1 MTTFN
6 TGNRLGSNSPKDL
19 YDNAENLDNGING
32 TAKTWTDRLGVVRKS
47 WTGIETDF
55 QQFLAD
61 GSTIEFPT
69 WAAASAAAGAGQIP
83 LNRQVAVVGDAG
95 THTDPIS
102 GQAVPNS
109 GRYVMVA
116 AGLQWRSADVMTQ
129 KADKA
134 ELEKVSDGLM
144 NVATFENHDLDEGGM
159 VITDESANIL
169 IGIYT
174 DRVEHPQI
182 NDIQAAVDASSAA
195 GDAIRNVD
203 VEEGGVVMTDEL
215 GNILMGITP
224 SRVSHPDI
232 NQIRSTGMRNRSMV
246 AGFVSPAQSPVRTL
260 ASIMHVLVYGQS
272 LSLGFNARPA
282 FSAAPI
288 DHALMFEGGVRPY
301 DNSGDASSIYASLKP
316 LQESTTG
323 ASAGGTGYISGA
335 TLTVSTKTS
344 GTAPFAVGQY
354 LGMSGAAAG
363 TRIVSLGTGSGDVGT
378 YEVSISQTVGSASA
392 PRQLLA
398 GPGAI
403 TGGGGGQTIS
413 YSAAR
418 MFDQLLQQ
426 ENGISMASLAQRQL
440 FSASGQV
447 GTAIAGIS
455 KGTPPFAR
463 LAADI
468 GAGRSRSDSL
478 GLSYAVG
485 TVMMLEGES
494 DYAEGTSA
502 ADFKQK
508 FRQFLADVRSEAL
521 AVTGVSRPIPLL
533 TYQTATHRKYLREVP
548 SIALAQLEMAN
559 QDDHIAMVA
568 PTYMLGYH
576 SDGVHLSNRGQLM
589 LGAYFGIAL
598 KRWVI
603 DGVKPRMITA
613 AAAYRVGRDIVLE
626 FDVPSRTPLV
636 LDPSLGASNYGF
648 SLVDGTGAA
657 VPIVSVQMVGPA
669 AVLLR
674 TSSDAAAGSASAWRY
689 AWSGNASM
697 GLGGLRDSQ
706 GDWMVYD
713 HDGTRIEL
721 HNWLPI
727 SQGAI

>member
-1 MTTFN
+1 MTTIDGRQIIPAAGLPQRAAGRN
-6 TGNRLGSNSPKDL
+6 DVLV
-19 YDNAENLDNGING
+19 
-32 TAKTWTDRLGVVRKS
+32 GVVRPS
-47 WTGIETDF
+47 NALVT
-55 QQFLAD
+55 
-61 GSTIEFPT
+61 FPLNDLPT
-69 WAAASAAAGAGQIP
+69 PKTTQAEIDSLKAGQSTSAIYKATLEELGRVTGAYDGQGGFVP
-83 LNRQVAVVGDAG
+83 GVGQFTWNG
-95 THTDPIS
+95 VSWVKI
-102 GQAVPNS
+102 
-109 GRYVMVA
+109 
-116 AGLQWRSADVMTQ
+116 ADDTLAQ
-129 KADKA
+129 KANQTDLVVVA
-134 ELEKVSDGLM
+134 EDLGRVSDGIL
-144 NVATFENHDLDEGGM
+144 NVAVLESHNVDEGG
-159 VITDESANIL
+159 VVVTDESSNIL
-169 IGIYT
+169 IGIHP
-174 DRVEHPQI
+174 DRIEHPQI
-182 NDIQAAVDASSAA
+182 ARMQAAVDSTSAA

-203 VEEGGVVMTDEL
+203 VDEGGVVMTDEL
-215 GNILMGITP
+215 GNILVHITP
-224 SRVSHPDI
+224 SKMNHPDI
-232 NQIRSTGMRNRSMV
+232 NQIRSAGVRNRSML
-246 AGFVSPAQSPVRTL
+246 AGFASPALSPVRTL
-260 ASIMHVLVYGQS
+260 ASVVHVLVYGQS

-282 FSAAPI
+282 FSTDPI
-288 DHALMFEGGVRPY
+288 DHALMFAGGVRPY

-323 ASAGGTGYISGA
+323 ASAGGTGYISGT
-335 TLTVSTKTS
+335 TLTVTTKTS

-363 TRIVSLGTGSGDVGT
+363 SRIIALGTGAGAVGT
-378 YEVSISQTVGSASA
+378 YEVNVSQSVGSASA
-392 PRQLLA
+392 PRQVLA

-426 ENGISMASLAQRQL
+426 DNGISMASLAQRQL

-463 LAADI
+463 LVSDI
-468 GAGRSRSDSL
+468 AAGRSSSDSL

-485 TVMMLEGES
+485 AVMMLEGES

-521 AVTGVSRPIPLL
+521 VATGVSRPIPLL
-533 TYQTATHRKYLREVP
+533 TYQTATHRKYLRDVP
-548 SIALAQLEMAN
+548 SIALAQLEMAA
-559 QDDHIAMVA
+559 QDDYIAMAA

-589 LGAYFGIAL
+589 LGAYFGVAL

-603 DGVKPRMITA
+603 DGVKPRPIA
-613 AAAYRVGRDIVLE
+613 ASAAYRVGRDIVLE
-626 FDVPSRTPLV
+626 FDVPSRSPLV
-636 LDPSLGASNYGF
+636 LDSSLGATNYGF
-648 SLVDGTGAA
+648 SLVDATGAA
-657 VPIVSVQMVGPA
+657 IPIASVQLVGPA

-674 TSSDAAAGSASAWRY
+674 TSSDASAGAASSWRY
-689 AWSGNASM
+689 AWSGNANL
-697 GLGGLRDSQ
+697 GLGGVRDSQ

-713 HDGTRIEL
+713 HDGANIAL
-721 HNWLPI
+721 HNWMPI